1 VTVNVADPT
10 PLTTHPPIAPLKT
23 RVVVVHNNMVPV
35 PIECFQPPDSGTCSK
50 DLARIYY
57 DHETRTCKPFSYTG
71 CGGNAN
77 RFQSIKNCY
86 RICHPY
92 RYKIRPKLANK
103 KSDSVVETRAKTQ
116 VIKIQT
122 VPAVQAGGPSVR
134 AISQPGMRSMGMD
147 FGGPSPPY
155 PPPYPPPPYPGRY
168 PYGPLPPYPPYNY
181 YGPQI
186 HRRQLSS
193 VFKLKIFPL
202 E

>member
-1 VTVNVADPT
+1 MATILTLILIILPLFGYSHQNPGMTVPAPGESIDTPSREVVVQHPVTVQIADPSPMTT
-10 PLTTHPPIAPLKT
+10 PPSMSALKT

-92 RYKIRPKLANK
+92 R
-103 KSDSVVETRAKTQ
+103 
-116 VIKIQT
+116 
-122 VPAVQAGGPSVR
+122 
-134 AISQPGMRSMGMD
+134 
-147 FGGPSPPY
+147 
-155 PPPYPPPPYPGRY
+155 
-168 PYGPLPPYPPYNY
+168 
-181 YGPQI
+181 
-186 HRRQLSS
+186 
-193 VFKLKIFPL
+193 
-202 E
+202 